1 MLDGILRCFL
11 AWLCEKNTET
21 AKNISIPFQLVQQ
34 FGTGPSF
41 LCSVKTIKERII
53 METKKRMTRKLDL
66 LTAVEQVV
74 ELSKG
79 SHLDAEFYKKAAH
92 PLRYLSEKLELTKEQ
107 SVMISLFVDNCNDT
121 SIRINDFS
129 RHLD

>member
-1 MLDGILRCFL
+1 
-11 AWLCEKNTET
+11 
-21 AKNISIPFQLVQQ
+21 
-34 FGTGPSF
+34 
-41 LCSVKTIKERII
+41 

-129 RHLD
+129 RHLECSTTRVIRLMSDIDELERRGLVCILQINGSS